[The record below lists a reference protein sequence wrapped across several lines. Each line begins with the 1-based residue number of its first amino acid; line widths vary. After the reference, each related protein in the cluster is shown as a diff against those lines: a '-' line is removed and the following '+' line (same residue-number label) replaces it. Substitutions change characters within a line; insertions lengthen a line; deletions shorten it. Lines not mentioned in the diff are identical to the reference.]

1 MAPLLL
7 SPAFIGLRQFCANL
21 CHGFGW
27 VRNLTL
33 ALKAFIYKQESPQ
46 VLLYSAESATVNQTL
61 ASSIHLFPVFRP
73 ISFPNVNLY
82 NCYA

>member
-46 VLLYSAESATVNQTL
+46 VLL
-61 ASSIHLFPVFRP
+61 
-73 ISFPNVNLY
+73 
-82 NCYA
+82 